1 MSSKDLHN
9 HNFSWSSSVSFLW
22 WSILFISIGR
32 LKQILKGDSGFPL
45 CIFSFVNVQNS
56 WSQGI
61 KSFSDEWG
69 IVDKTRI
76 YEGQSLV
83 AVGTLV
89 YAMEAE
95 LHFGIVAYT

>member
-1 MSSKDLHN
+1 MA
-9 HNFSWSSSVSFLW
+9 FLCV
-22 WSILFISIGR
+22 F
-32 LKQILKGDSGFPL
+32 F
-45 CIFSFVNVQNS
+45 FFVNVQNS

-95 LHFGIVAYT
+95 LHFGIVACT